1 MKNKIIIIII
11 CLFASTFIAAQ
22 EDDAKAVKLLNEV
35 KQKMNSYNSLK
46 LEFNFFIEDLHDA
59 SRDSFTGT
67 AMYKGGN
74 YRLELMGQIVFSDG
88 KTNWTY
94 LIDADEVNIVDN
106 IDDDDNFVD
115 PKNLLKDFEKEYK
128 VRYIS
133 HKFERNRPLTDI
145 DLYPVNIDEKRYS
158 RITLRVD
165 NSKKQIYSVRYVG
178 KDGVSYLIEIFRF
191 LENPDI
197 PDNKIKFSESLFPG
211 AEIIDMRY

>member
-1 MKNKIIIIII
+1 MKNKIFIIIACLLTINII
-11 CLFASTFIAAQ
+11 LANTN
-22 EDDAKAVKLLNEV
+22 DPKAVELLNEV
-35 KQKMNSYNSLK
+35 SQKMNNYKSLK
-46 LEFNFFIEDLHDA
+46 LEYNFFIEDLHDG
-59 SRDSFTGT
+59 SRDSFNGV
-67 AMYKGGN
+67 AMYKDGY

-145 DLYPVNIDEKRYS
+145 DLYPINIDDKKYS

-191 LENPDI
+191 HENPEI
-197 PDNKIKFSESLFPG
+197 PDNKIRFSESLFPG

>member
-1 MKNKIIIIII
+1 MKNKIIIIIL
-11 CLFASTFIAAQ
+11 CLFVSIFVLAQ
-22 EDDAKAVKLLNEV
+22 EDDAKAVQLLNEV
-35 KQKMNSYNSLK
+35 KQTMNGYNSLK

-59 SRDSFTGT
+59 SRDSFNGT
-67 AMYKGGN
+67 AMYKGGY

-133 HKFERNRPLTDI
+133 HKFERNRALTEI
-145 DLYPVNIDEKRYS
+145 DLYPVNIDDKRYS

-178 KDGVSYLIEIFRF
+178 KDGVSYVIEIYRF